1 MPYGLAS
8 WTRMNWKTIR
18 RFSLMLLWIAATA
31 ANAQEALEEDF
42 LLFLANGME
51 IDGSWQDPVSLSEMA
66 EVQAMNDET
75 NELSGEQEIAPP
87 EEGDT
92 NEN

>member
-1 MPYGLAS
+1 
-8 WTRMNWKTIR
+8 MNWKTIR
-18 RFSLMLLWIAATA
+18 RFSLMLSFIAATT

>member
-1 MPYGLAS
+1 
-8 WTRMNWKTIR
+8 MNWKTIR